1 MKRILS
7 ITRKKKKSRSLIS
20 LKDLSKEEIL
30 AIINLASKIK
40 KYPSRYSNKL
50 KGQSLLMMF
59 AKPSLRT
66 HLSFEVAMYQLGGH
80 PIYYSMSDSVLGK
93 KESIKDAARVMSRY
107 VNIIMAR
114 LFEHKEMEELSKY
127 SNIPVINH
135 ASVPVISGLDNFEH
149 PCQVLGDLL
158 TIKEHKKKLENI
170 TISYIGDSNNNVT
183 NSLIFACD
191 KLNIKL
197 QIICPKQM
205 EPKVSGKYSLSH
217 NPQDTKG
224 DILYTDSW
232 FSYHIPESEY
242 ETREQKADLNS
253 TNTVE
258 NTGQQ
263 TSKDSMDT
271 QQVIKKSIIEFL
283 PTILMIALIPIFW
296 NDYILTGI
304 YAVAIILLF
313 LAKRERK
320 EITIFISSAIIITF
334 FEYIFVMTGVEIFQ
348 RHTLLGVM
356 PLWLPLLWG
365 YAMVAAKRFLLY
377 VNSHKEEALTLKIKR
392 TH

>member
-1 MKRILS
+1 
-7 ITRKKKKSRSLIS
+7 
-20 LKDLSKEEIL
+20 
-30 AIINLASKIK
+30 
-40 KYPSRYSNKL
+40 
-50 KGQSLLMMF
+50 
-59 AKPSLRT
+59 
-66 HLSFEVAMYQLGGH
+66 
-80 PIYYSMSDSVLGK
+80 
-93 KESIKDAARVMSRY
+93 
-107 VNIIMAR
+107 
-114 LFEHKEMEELSKY
+114 
-127 SNIPVINH
+127 
-135 ASVPVISGLDNFEH
+135 
-149 PCQVLGDLL
+149 
-158 TIKEHKKKLENI
+158 
-170 TISYIGDSNNNVT
+170 
-183 NSLIFACD
+183 
-191 KLNIKL
+191 
-197 QIICPKQM
+197 
-205 EPKVSGKYSLSH
+205 
-217 NPQDTKG
+217 
-224 DILYTDSW
+224 
-232 FSYHIPESEY
+232 
-242 ETREQKADLNS
+242 
-253 TNTVE
+253 VE

>member
-93 KESIKDAARVMSRY
+93 KESIKDAARVMSRN

-170 TISYIGDSNNNVT
+170 TITYIGDSNNNVT

-242 ETREQKADLNS
+242 ESRKQILHPYQVTKQLLKNALFMHCLPAQRGMEVTDDVMDS
-253 TNTVE
+253 
-258 NTGQQ
+258 QQ
-263 TSKDSMDT
+263 
-271 QQVIKKSIIEFL
+271 
-283 PTILMIALIPIFW
+283 
-296 NDYILTGI
+296 
-304 YAVAIILLF
+304 AIIYDQAENRLHIE
-313 LAKRERK
+313 K
-320 EITIFISSAIIITF
+320 AI
-334 FEYIFVMTGVEIFQ
+334 
-348 RHTLLGVM
+348 
-356 PLWLPLLWG
+356 LLWCMG
-365 YAMVAAKRFLLY
+365 KA
-377 VNSHKEEALTLKIKR
+377 
-392 TH
+392 

>member
-1 MKRILS
+1 MKRI
-7 ITRKKKKSRSLIS
+7 TNKPKKTMKKSRAVKPPRSLIS
-20 LKDLSKEEIL
+20 IKDLSKQEIESIIAL
-30 AIINLASKIK
+30 AVKIK
-40 KYPSRYSNKL
+40 KHPKKYQSKL
-50 KGQSLLMMF
+50 KGKVLLMLF

-170 TISYIGDSNNNVT
+170 TITYIGDSNNNVT

-242 ETREQKADLNS
+242 LPETF
-253 TNTVE
+253 
-258 NTGQQ
+258 G
-263 TSKDSMDT
+263 
-271 QQVIKKSIIEFL
+271 SI
-283 PTILMIALIPIFW
+283 
-296 NDYILTGI
+296 
-304 YAVAIILLF
+304 
-313 LAKRERK
+313 
-320 EITIFISSAIIITF
+320 
-334 FEYIFVMTGVEIFQ
+334 
-348 RHTLLGVM
+348 
-356 PLWLPLLWG
+356 
-365 YAMVAAKRFLLY
+365 
-377 VNSHKEEALTLKIKR
+377 
-392 TH
+392 